1 MLKRAINWLFYCGCK
16 GAYRPSID
24 WFSVLWCLINVLFAA
39 YAITLVWLLPESYIL
54 GDNIGPTLATLVGI
68 YLALVGVHFLWFGAG
83 LARRWM
89 SRGMPSA
96 DQCRLHRLL
105 SLRQGRGEERAQ

>member
-24 WFSVLWCLINVLFAA
+24 WFSVLWCLIVILMVA
-39 YAITLVWLLPESYIL
+39 YYVTLVWLLPVFYIP
-54 GDNIGPTLATLVGI
+54 GDTFATIFGSMFLAWVGMG
-68 YLALVGVHFLWFGAG
+68 LLLTGFG